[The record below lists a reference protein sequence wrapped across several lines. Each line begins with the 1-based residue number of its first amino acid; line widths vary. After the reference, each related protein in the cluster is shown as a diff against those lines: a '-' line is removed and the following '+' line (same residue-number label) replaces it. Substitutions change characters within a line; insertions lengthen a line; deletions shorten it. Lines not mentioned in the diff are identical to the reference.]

1 MLKNDAILVILC
13 YNYCKIKTV
22 ENKIIL
28 EIPLRVVDGGR
39 HSRPSALY
47 NSGGR
52 YLLDNLKRSKN
63 YVKV

>member
-28 EIPLRVVDGGR
+28 GD
-39 HSRPSALY
+39 
-47 NSGGR
+47 
-52 YLLDNLKRSKN
+52 KN
-63 YVKV
+63 ESNRIIL